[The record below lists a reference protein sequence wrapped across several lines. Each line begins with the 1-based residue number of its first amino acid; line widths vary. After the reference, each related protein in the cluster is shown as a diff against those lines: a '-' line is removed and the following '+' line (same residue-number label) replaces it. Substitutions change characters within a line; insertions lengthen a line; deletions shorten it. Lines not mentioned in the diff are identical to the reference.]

1 MKMFVVL
8 SHTLTEK
15 QIQEIKHRFHITDIV
30 YPPEHLR
37 KLWANIPPEGEWEEQ
52 WIQDLKDWLSQQL
65 SEGDK
70 LIVQG
75 EFGAVFSLVS
85 WLKNKGFQVYYA
97 TSLRKAEEMKQGETV
112 VTRRT
117 FEHVCLREYPI
128 D

>member
-15 QIQEIKHRFHITDIV
+15 QIQEIKQRFHIADIV

-52 WIQDLKDWLSQQL
+52 WIKDLKDWLSQQL
-65 SEGDK
+65 SDGDK

-85 WLKNKGFQVYYA
+85 WLKNNGFQVYYA
-97 TSLRKAEEMKQGETV
+97 TSLRKAEEMKQGGVV

-117 FEHVCLREYPI
+117 FEHICFREYPKA
-128 D
+128 